1 MLRRRMNF
9 LEWLHTWFKPYVCHH
24 LLEIPIFPSKTTIEF
39 LQLFAN
45 IIAENLLVKSYEM
58 STYFALDFKQETG
71 KP

>member
-1 MLRRRMNF
+1 M
-9 LEWLHTWFKPYVCHH
+9 
-24 LLEIPIFPSKTTIEF
+24 PIFPSKTTIEF
-39 LQLFAN
+39 LQLFPN